1 MIVVAL
7 MMLFHFQTATL
18 VQGIMGRTQSAMS
31 MSAMCLMPLLAI
43 FVLVNGKAQA
53 SPRPHIILIVADDLV
68 GEILIILTS

>member
-7 MMLFHFQTATL
+7 MMLFHFQTVTL

-31 MSAMCLMPLLAI
+31 ATCLMPLLAI